1 MKNSSPTLLLQR
13 EGSISLTKR
22 SPSLFKRGARGEFIL
37 ILLIITTLSFP
48 IMRKLPDGNVK
59 IYSDSEIGGITISQN
74 DFVGIGTNNPQH
86 KLDIIGTVNATNFE
100 GNGSGLTNITTE
112 TANHL
117 SNNNI
122 SQFVNDSGYI
132 DNITL
137 IPGPAQNINNN
148 DTISVG
154 NYNYKIVNGN
164 NNNVN
169 SNTYTPIQD
178 GLYDGQ
184 LLIIVG
190 GNNNTVNIK
199 DSGNT
204 MLKGMA
210 SIKLGQTLTV
220 IWVQPLGKW
229 VETSRSIN

>member
-1 MKNSSPTLLLQR
+1 
-13 EGSISLTKR
+13 
-22 SPSLFKRGARGEFIL
+22 
-37 ILLIITTLSFP
+37 
-48 IMRKLPDGNVK
+48 MRKLPDGNVK